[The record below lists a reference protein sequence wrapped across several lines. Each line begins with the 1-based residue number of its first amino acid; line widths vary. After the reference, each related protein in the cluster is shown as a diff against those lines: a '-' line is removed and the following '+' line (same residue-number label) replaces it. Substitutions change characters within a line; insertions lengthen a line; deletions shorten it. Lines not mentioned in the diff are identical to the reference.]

1 MLPFAGVADP
11 QRSFCRSDHSM
22 LSGFSSRY
30 LAASWVARSSKSTA
44 SDARFRSMRPA
55 IFRAH
60 WRASA
65 SEKWSGTITLMRPSL
80 RTAWT
85 VFALLALRTM
95 STGVPAMAASYEPAV
110 TRTAAGLDVH
120 RAVLECRR
128 TDGARLEVWEIA
140 ILAVGGL
147 FAGAI
152 NAIAGGASLLTVPL
166 LVLAGVPG
174 NAANGSNRLGVI
186 TSSATAAIEF
196 RRRGVHD
203 FRKVWSVLPAVV
215 AGSLVGSFGVSRLLD
230 SDQFEKAF
238 GFLMVPILI
247 LSLRKPKPRADGT
260 TWPRWLTLLVFFG
273 IGLSGGA
280 RSIVRVRPR
289 PEVAG
294 SRRKAASATP
304 PSLERSPGRPDD
316 EARFVRRDARE
327 RTAEDTAS

>member
-1 MLPFAGVADP
+1 
-11 QRSFCRSDHSM
+11 
-22 LSGFSSRY
+22 
-30 LAASWVARSSKSTA
+30 
-44 SDARFRSMRPA
+44 
-55 IFRAH
+55 
-60 WRASA
+60 
-65 SEKWSGTITLMRPSL
+65 
-80 RTAWT
+80 
-85 VFALLALRTM
+85 
-95 STGVPAMAASYEPAV
+95 MAASYEPAV
-110 TRTAAGLDVH
+110 TRTTVGLDVH
-120 RAVLECRR
+120 PAVLECRR

-273 IGLSGGA
+273 IGLYGGA
-280 RSIVRVRPR
+280 FQAGIGLLLIVALSRSGLDLVLANSVKVLVNLAVSLVALPVFVSQGFFEWLPAVILATGFALGGTLGAAVSVKGGERVIRPVMILAVLALSGR
-289 PEVAG
+289 LLGLYG
-294 SRRKAASATP
+294 S
-304 PSLERSPGRPDD
+304 
-316 EARFVRRDARE
+316 
-327 RTAEDTAS
+327 

>member
-1 MLPFAGVADP
+1 M
-11 QRSFCRSDHSM
+11 
-22 LSGFSSRY
+22 
-30 LAASWVARSSKSTA
+30 
-44 SDARFRSMRPA
+44 
-55 IFRAH
+55 
-60 WRASA
+60 
-65 SEKWSGTITLMRPSL
+65 
-80 RTAWT
+80 
-85 VFALLALRTM
+85 
-95 STGVPAMAASYEPAV
+95 
-110 TRTAAGLDVH
+110 
-120 RAVLECRR
+120 
-128 TDGARLEVWEIA
+128 EVWEIA

-273 IGLSGGA
+273 IGLYGGA
-280 RSIVRVRPR
+280 FQAGIGLLLIVALSRSGLDLVLANSVKVLVNLAVSLVALPVFVSQGFFEWLPAVILATGFALGGTLGAAVSVKGGERVIRPVMILAVLALSGR
-289 PEVAG
+289 LLGLYG
-294 SRRKAASATP
+294 S
-304 PSLERSPGRPDD
+304 
-316 EARFVRRDARE
+316 
-327 RTAEDTAS
+327 